1 MSGSNSS
8 APPSALA
15 EPVSF
20 AVHSLPDPAAQA
32 QRTRAGRIR
41 MLLVW
46 LVCAL
51 PVVASYF
58 TYYVLRPQGRANYG
72 ELIDPQRPLPAASAL
87 PLTALDGRAVDPAS
101 LRGQWLLV
109 VVADG
114 ACDAL
119 CERQLYTQ
127 RQLRTMLGKDQ
138 DRLDRVWL
146 VTGAPPRAALLPAL
160 HDAQVLRTSQ
170 DALGRWLQPQPGQA
184 LSAHLYLV
192 DPMGNWMMRFP
203 PQADPKKVRR
213 DLDRLMRASASWDH
227 EGR

>member
-72 ELIDPQRPLPAASAL
+72 QLIDPQRPLPAAAAL
-87 PLTALDGRAVDPAS
+87 PLATLDGRPVDPAS

-119 CERQLYTQ
+119 CERQLYAQ
-127 RQLRTMLGKDQ
+127 RQLRTMLGKDKE
-138 DRLDRVWL
+138 RLDKVWL
-146 VTGAPPRAALLPAL
+146 VTGRAPRAELLPAL
-160 HDAQVLRTSQ
+160 QDAQVLRTSHE
-170 DALGRWLQPQPGQA
+170 ALARWLQPQAGQA
-184 LSAHLYLV
+184 LGAHLYLV
-192 DPMGNWMMRFP
+192 DPIGNWMMRFP
-203 PQADPKKVRR
+203 PQAEPKKVRR
-213 DLDRLMRASASWDH
+213 DLDRLMRASASWDR